1 MNVLHVF
8 PFVGGAFVVIG
19 WLLTHYVNRR
29 KFYRRNAAGVEEF
42 ATYGRSVMIR
52 LYENTVMLGSVVL
65 FAFGILFIV
74 MGLALLPAHHAAMH

>member
-1 MNVLHVF
+1 MLHVL
-8 PFVGGAFVVIG
+8 PFVGCAFVVIG
-19 WLLTHYVNRR
+19 WLLNHYVNRR

-52 LYENTVMLGSVVL
+52 FCESTAVLGSVVL

-74 MGLALLPAHHAAMH
+74 MGLALLPVHHAAVH